1 MEFIFGRGIQTGM
14 YETGNSLFRQFQEKK
29 DKACYKRDGPQ
40 AYFIECDQLAPSQPS
55 RQSSAG
61 SAGSKGSQ
69 RPKSAIEIVRK
80 NRGMNNNN
88 DVTTTIIDLETET
101 LPKEK
106 NLQEAL
112 KQKRPDYIAK
122 TKTREQDRLARSMVS
137 NKQNSGLNKPL
148 NSKFKS
154 GGGTS
159 AFKAKSIYDP
169 APADGGMKRSKIP
182 TKSGNVSNEQNGHSV
197 PRSETV
203 TLFSKN
209 SNSRNSESRT
219 SVTCQDV
226 RRDRLGSA
234 GSDRLG
240 SASGGQTNAKKMAMN
255 RSRPIKA
262 FQ

>member
-1 MEFIFGRGIQTGM
+1 MEYIFDRGIQTGM

-40 AYFIECDQLAPSQPS
+40 AYFIECDQLAPQPS

-61 SAGSKGSQ
+61 SKSSQ

-169 APADGGMKRSKIP
+169 DGGMKRSKIP
-182 TKSGNVSNEQNGHSV
+182 TKSVSSAEQNGHSNV

>member
-1 MEFIFGRGIQTGM
+1 MEFIFDRGIQTGM
-14 YETGNSLFRQFQEKK
+14 YETGNSLFRQFKEKK
-29 DKACYKRDGPQ
+29 DKACIVRDRPQ
-40 AYFIECDQLAPSQPS
+40 AYFIECDQLAPQPSS
-55 RQSSAG
+55 RQS

-137 NKQNSGLNKPL
+137 NKQNSVLNNKPL

-154 GGGTS
+154 GGTS

-169 APADGGMKRSKIP
+169 APDGGMKRSKIP
-182 TKSGNVSNEQNGHSV
+182 TKSVSSPPEQNGHSNV

-209 SNSRNSESRT
+209 SNSSRT

-234 GSDRLG
+234 T
-240 SASGGQTNAKKMAMN
+240 GGQTNAKKMAMN